1 MTKRRRTSCA
11 HTRTPLLLSALLLGL
26 STAPAAQGV
35 KVIRPAQTSDQRF
48 PPDAFAHPAYRVE
61 WLDSEP
67 LRNATAHKLL
77 FESDEAAYEV
87 NDIAPHHVHRGST
100 QGSGAHGD
108 SFPQF
113 FDAHGKP
120 ISRPFSQRSHSIEL
134 HFLDPDSPYVCAIP
148 RINSTADKYR
158 VTPESYPSSTTEVLQ
173 QALALLEPLK
183 LPAAKSQSGS
193 KNSNPSGFQSHC
205 LYHTIDWFTYA
216 FCHGRTITQFHA
228 LPQTVGTVADL
239 AAALADSAQDG
250 SGTKQVVKRIEPRK
264 DPEWPAFVLG
274 RWSPDIDR
282 LLDDEASVLL
292 APPSK
297 SSEGWAQKDLI
308 SQHSTD
314 GRRTSNSQGGDGL
327 RTIPISSADPARVH
341 IHTALIEVVAFDDP
355 AVRHVAAEK
364 DKDGARFLRAA
375 QAAAKASSAAA
386 AASGPSD
393 SSAPDHDLV
402 AGSKSRPEQ
411 STADSKR
418 PPAIAQRYISQT
430 WSDGTPCVDTGDPRE
445 IEVQFH
451 CVPSA
456 SSHPVDR
463 ISMVRETTVCK
474 YVLVIETSRLCSI
487 PALAIGRRSAT
498 PGGAGDDAYT
508 IDCRPVV
515 RDDWD
520 ADAALRVLE
529 EQRQRQQEEDFL
541 QLTKRIQAQG
551 GLKLTGTKEG
561 TLSSTDGAA
570 TQKEGTSADT
580 EKRKLAEDKIAQA
593 LSDALAEYFNLDPAG
608 VKEVLGSTGEGVS
621 AERGARAG
629 SQEEYFEADAD
640 RDEPTKKD
648 RRMDKLSEI
657 IEQAMGE
664 LGGAGD
670 VPIKL
675 VELQVGED
683 GVVRTA
689 SVTTPTAAARKEVT
703 KTSAEPTA
711 TETADI
717 DSDIEDAEIVDALFD
732 ELGINDWLN
741 SNLGTGGSD
750 SAASQYD
757 GAKTAERSDEAAAS
771 DEERRESSS
780 SSPRA
785 KVHHHDEL

>member
-418 PPAIAQRYISQT
+418 PPAIAQR
-430 WSDGTPCVDTGDPRE
+430 
-445 IEVQFH
+445 
-451 CVPSA
+451 
-456 SSHPVDR
+456 
-463 ISMVRETTVCK
+463 
-474 YVLVIETSRLCSI
+474 VLVIETSRLCSI